1 MLRGVLPILVAVVV
15 AAASLDAQSP
25 TGSIA
30 GLVEDGSHAVVQHA
44 GVTVVSGDTGFTRAT
59 SSDARGAFSVI
70 ELPPGRYRVTV
81 ERAGFA
87 TVVREDVSV
96 EVGTSTTVRFALRP
110 ANVEQAV
117 TVAGVTTELD
127 RHSSG
132 TGGVVTRTQIE
143 ELPLNGR
150 NYLQLA
156 ALQPGVI
163 VSRASGREFSGG
175 FGTTQVSIAGAR
187 PEHTGYLLDGTN
199 IADISDKAPSGL
211 AGALLGVEAI
221 QEFGVQT
228 HGYSAEFGRA
238 AGGIVS
244 AVTRSGSNV
253 FRGSA
258 FEFHRD
264 SALDARGYFDPA
276 DPPGFLRNQ
285 FGGSLG
291 GPIKRN
297 RLFFFGSYEGLRAR
311 NVVTRAARLPDAN
324 AHRGLL
330 PDGRGGL
337 RQVNV
342 HSNVTPYLGLLFP
355 IPDGQNFGDGS
366 AELRHTHRD
375 PTDEDYAVG
384 KIDWQASRDDRLT
397 FRITD
402 DSSRA
407 TISQEHPLFLNE
419 TTTDTRY
426 ITAQHQRI
434 FGATAVNELRVA
446 ANSTLRSDDVVS
458 TVDIPSSLY
467 FTEDPRFGA
476 ITVIGLTLA
485 GSTATIPASYD
496 QQLWQVSN
504 TFSWQRGSHML
515 KAGGDW
521 QHYDFGGYSYSRYG
535 GEFRFRNLEEF
546 LTLRR
551 SGSAQ
556 ADRFTGNMPGTDT
569 ERQTGQHYVA
579 FFVQDDW
586 RATSS
591 LSLSLGLR
599 YDFVTV
605 PEEAEGRVAGL
616 LSLNDLESGPRGV
629 TPGAPLFD
637 NPSTKSFAPRLGLNW
652 APGRDGRTTVRAGYG
667 LFYQPMTVSY
677 YRGTIF
683 RVFPYFAGVDIR
695 QPAVFGPGIQQV
707 LASGADAQRRSEF
720 IAYDAEQPF
729 MQQWHARLDRDL
741 GAGFTAELG
750 YLGSRGHNLPFYGD
764 PNAVPSETLADG
776 RKRTV
781 PGAGLRYPSWGRIR
795 TRINVARSRSHAVA
809 AGIRRRAINGLALQA
824 AYTYANST
832 DTWSGGQMGTS
843 DFDNGAGSATD
854 WWDPEAEL
862 GPSNFDIR
870 HSFVFNS
877 TYEIPWGRDLTGV
890 AGVFGKGW
898 SVAGVLQLASGLPFT
913 PFIGFD
919 RALDRQSDAD
929 VIQKPDQVGP
939 VRYPSTAEQWFDV
952 TAFAL
957 PAEGYYGNATRNSLR
972 GPSLKNVDLAFIK
985 GTAIGSTDLQL
996 RLEAFN
1002 VFNWVNLGL
1011 PNASVL
1017 FNADGSYRAGAARI
1031 TTTATPGRQLQIG
1044 VRLRF

>member
-1 MLRGVLPILVAVVV
+1 MFGRMLLTLAAVLT
-15 AAASLDAQSP
+15 AASLAHSQSP
-25 TGSIA
+25 TGSLT
-30 GLVEDGSHAVVQHA
+30 GTVEDGSRAALPDTTIAVVHA
-44 GVTVVSGDTGFTRAT
+44 QTGLTRTLASDTRGGFTIV
-59 SSDARGAFSVI
+59 D
-70 ELPPGRYRVTV
+70 LPPGAYTVTAA
-81 ERAGFA
+81 RAGFA
-87 TVVREDVSV
+87 TAVREGVAV
-96 EVGTSTTVRFALRP
+96 TVGTSATVRFVLAL
-110 ANVEQAV
+110 ASVEQSV
-117 TVAGVTTELD
+117 SVVAIGAELD
-127 RHSSG
+127 RQSTG
-132 TGGVVTRTQIE
+132 TDGVVTRRQIE

-175 FGTTQVSIAGAR
+175 FGTTQIAIAGAR

-211 AGALLGVEAI
+211 AGSLLGVEAI
-221 QEFGVQT
+221 AEFAVET

-244 AVTRSGSNV
+244 AVTRSGGNQ
-253 FRGSA
+253 FRGSV

-285 FGGSLG
+285 FGGSVG
-291 GPIKRN
+291 GPVR
-297 RLFFFGSYEGLRAR
+297 RDQLFFFGTYEGLRAR
-311 NVVTRAARLPDAN
+311 NVVTRAARLPDAD

-337 RQVNV
+337 RPVNV
-342 HSNVTPYLGLLFP
+342 HTAVRPYLSLLFP
-355 IPDGQNFGDGS
+355 VPDGQNFGDGS

-375 PTDEDYAVG
+375 PTDEDFAVG
-384 KIDWQASRDDRLT
+384 KIDWQPGAGDRVT
-397 FRITD
+397 FRISA

-419 TTTDTRY
+419 TTADTRY
-426 ITAQHQRI
+426 VTAQHQHV
-434 FGATAVNELRVA
+434 FGSTAVNELRVA
-446 ANSTLRSDDVVS
+446 VNTTKREDDVVS
-458 TVDIPSSLY
+458 TVEIPPSLF

-496 QQLWQVSN
+496 QRLFQISN
-504 TFSWQRGSHML
+504 AFSWQRGAHAF

-569 ERQTGQHYVA
+569 ERQVSQHYFA
-579 FFVQDDW
+579 FFLQDDW
-586 RATSS
+586 RVRSS

-605 PEEAEGRVAGL
+605 PVEAEDRIAGL
-616 LSLNDLESGPRGV
+616 LSLADLESGPGGV

-637 NPSTKSFAPRLGLNW
+637 NPSTRSFAPRLGVNW
-652 APGRDGRTTVRAGYG
+652 SPGHDGRTTLRAGYG

-683 RVFPYFAGVDIR
+683 RIFPYFAGVDIR

-707 LASGADAQRRSEF
+707 LAAGADAQRRSAF
-720 IAYDAEQPF
+720 IAYEAEQPF
-729 MQQWHARLDRDL
+729 LQQWHARVDRDV
-741 GAGFTAELG
+741 GAGFVAEAG
-750 YLGSRGHNLPFYGD
+750 YLGSRGHNLPCYGD
-764 PNAVPSETLADG
+764 PNAVPSERLADG
-776 RKRTV
+776 RTRV
-781 PGAGLRYPSWGRIR
+781 VAGAGLRYPSWGRIR
-795 TRINVARSRSHAVA
+795 TRINVARSRAHALVA
-809 AGIRRRAINGLALQA
+809 GLRRRTIDGLALQA
-824 AYTYANST
+824 AYTYANSS

-843 DFDNGAGSATD
+843 DFDNGAGSATN
-854 WWDPEAEL
+854 WWDPDAEL

-870 HSFVFNS
+870 HSLVVNG
-877 TYEIPWGRDLTGV
+877 TYEMPWGRDLTGV
-890 AGVFGKGW
+890 AGVIGKGW
-898 SVAGVLQLASGLPFT
+898 SVAGLMQLASGLPFT

-929 VIQKPDQVGP
+929 VIQKPDQSGP
-939 VRYPSTAEQWFDV
+939 VRYPGTPDAWFDV
-952 TAFAL
+952 TAFTL
-957 PAEGYYGNATRNSLR
+957 PAEGYYGNAGRNTLR
-972 GPSLKNVDLAFIK
+972 GPGLKTVDLAFVK
-985 GTAIGSTDLQL
+985 NTALGATTLQL

-1002 VFNWVNLGL
+1002 VFDWVNLGL

-1031 TTTATPGRQLQIG
+1031 TTTATPGRQLQVG
-1044 VRLRF
+1044 VKLSF